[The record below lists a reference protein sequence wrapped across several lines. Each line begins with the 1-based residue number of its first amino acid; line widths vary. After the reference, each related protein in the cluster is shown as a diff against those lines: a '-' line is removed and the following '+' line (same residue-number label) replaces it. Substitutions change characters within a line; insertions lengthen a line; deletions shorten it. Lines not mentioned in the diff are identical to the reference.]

1 MIKQS
6 YQRIGDENDK
16 KNLNRIINGSRISTF
31 DISEDGEDED
41 RFGDE
46 QHQLRRLA
54 GSIARTNVDAIFQ
67 RLKLLDDDKR
77 DLDQNSK
84 GQRQQ
89 QRVDSEDEDN
99 IMERLTPVKPSND
112 GLLRDFPV
120 HTSYIHSSEEDGVVM
135 DDDDDDSTNVMS
147 RYSAAANTA
156 SDLQQSPKQRNQQQ
170 PHSCTE
176 EPMSCRHCV
185 THYYESYRRMKQESH
200 QKRVQQVMA
209 LEDTPEGSLF
219 YVVRK
224 INLLL
229 SSPWL
234 DLTETRGVFAAS
246 LVAFGFILTYVYL
259 EQERNDS
266 TSLVAGIGISI
277 FMLRCM
283 WSPVYWCLW
292 GRRAQ
297 RVSDAKLLLHFCLFI
312 RNMLYTFPLGLMPLP
327 IPEPTM
333 IRIFAR
339 DGKPTWNFM
348 MVLMVMP
355 LILVTPTVMN
365 AT

>member
-16 KNLNRIINGSRISTF
+16 KNQNRINNGSRVSTF
-31 DISEDGEDED
+31 DISGDGEDED

-46 QHQLRRLA
+46 QNQLRRLA

-77 DLDQNSK
+77 DLDQKTK

-120 HTSYIHSSEEDGVVM
+120 HTSYIHSSEDDGIAV

-147 RYSAAANTA
+147 RYSAAANTV

-170 PHSCTE
+170 PHTFTE
-176 EPMSCRHCV
+176 EPRTCRQCV
-185 THYYESYRRMKQESH
+185 THYYENYQRMKQETY

-219 YVVRK
+219 YVIRK
-224 INLLL
+224 MNLIL

-234 DLTETRGVFAAS
+234 DLTDTRGVFAAS
-246 LVAFGFILTYVYL
+246 LVAFGFILTCFYL
-259 EQERNDS
+259 EQEHDPS
-266 TSLVAGIGISI
+266 TSLVAAIGISI
-277 FMLRCM
+277 FTLRCM
-283 WSPVYWCLW
+283 WSPIYWCLW

-297 RVSDAKLLLHFCLFI
+297 RVSVAPLHSCFLIIPKKHFLTYCIIVIFI
-312 RNMLYTFPLGLMPLP
+312 KNVCFSLGLNKL
-327 IPEPTM
+327 
-333 IRIFAR
+333 
-339 DGKPTWNFM
+339 
-348 MVLMVMP
+348 
-355 LILVTPTVMN
+355 
-365 AT
+365 